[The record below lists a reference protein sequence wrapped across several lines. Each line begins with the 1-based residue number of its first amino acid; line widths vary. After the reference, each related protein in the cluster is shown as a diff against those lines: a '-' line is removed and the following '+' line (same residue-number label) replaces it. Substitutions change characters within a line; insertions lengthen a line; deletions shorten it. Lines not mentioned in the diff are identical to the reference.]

1 MGRRKKRQFP
11 GSPQR
16 RRGLPG
22 RTQNC
27 RKFHAQRRHP
37 ALLFCGFARMRRCM
51 GRGLRGYWVFPA
63 MKYTGFSARSRR
75 VLRPYQVKAFPLR
88 RKQQPAAVAVRP
100 LRRGNNN
107 NNANK
112 QATALQ
118 AEHVHAAT
126 HAGQNGR
133 QPPDERESTPG
144 RCRSACVRPCPA
156 MRQATPAPPSPPGP
170 RTQSARLPD
179 GETRSPGW
187 PSSPIL
193 TYPHLTLPHS
203 QSPALSA
210 FMARPAWRD
219 SPPRNLQTR
228 DSGYRAI
235 LQNAVVNAATG
246 WPFSASALPL
256 SVGTA
261 PCASF
266 FLLYGVAIIPLPI
279 SAFTLSPNTKNLR
292 RKRTWAQNQC
302 KMPGASK
309 RRAWAQRLFPDWVAC
324 AISARVSWS

>member
-1 MGRRKKRQFP
+1 MPGYAASDP
-11 GSPQR
+11 GSPVPSGPADTIR
-16 RRGLPG
+16 PPPG
-22 RTQNC
+22 RRNT
-27 RKFHAQRRHP
+27 
-37 ALLFCGFARMRRCM
+37 L
-51 GRGLRGYWVFPA
+51 
-63 MKYTGFSARSRR
+63 
-75 VLRPYQVKAFPLR
+75 
-88 RKQQPAAVAVRP
+88 
-100 LRRGNNN
+100 
-107 NNANK
+107 
-112 QATALQ
+112 
-118 AEHVHAAT
+118 
-126 HAGQNGR
+126 
-133 QPPDERESTPG
+133 
-144 RCRSACVRPCPA
+144 
-156 MRQATPAPPSPPGP
+156 P
-170 RTQSARLPD
+170 RLA
-179 GETRSPGW
+179 
-187 PSSPIL
+187 IL

-324 AISARVSWS
+324 AISVRVSWS